1 MFSPTILANLP
12 LLSKGGDGVGLG
24 TGACGKGDIGSLSPY
39 PSVPPHLPQLHHLT
53 RSQDSAAVAAA
64 FFQSPASADI
74 LDRDRAVME
83 DTRARWDRA
92 YVEALDFDTWGQ
104 VGNAGEAPPHAAMD
118 STSMHAPME

>member
-1 MFSPTILANLP
+1 MR
-12 LLSKGGDGVGLG
+12 
-24 TGACGKGDIGSLSPY
+24 ACVKGDIVSLSPY
-39 PSVPPHLPQLHHLT
+39 PSVPPHLPQLRYLT

-64 FFQSPASADI
+64 FFQSPARAVDI

-118 STSMHAPME
+118 ATSMHAPME